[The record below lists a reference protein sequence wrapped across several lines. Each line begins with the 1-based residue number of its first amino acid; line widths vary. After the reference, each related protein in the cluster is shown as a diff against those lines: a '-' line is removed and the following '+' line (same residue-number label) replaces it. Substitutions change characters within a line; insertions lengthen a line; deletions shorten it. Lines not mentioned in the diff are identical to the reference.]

1 MARYFVIIQDVGA
14 SMSSISRSDIQS
26 YEHTRLPLRYA
37 LAIVCTIA
45 MLPIFALLAIFGIVS
60 LLLFWFIAL
69 VWIGAEIFFAYMVD
83 NSVLVSE
90 LNYPRIYTLAEEVR
104 ATLAVKRPIS
114 IFVYEHGSFN
124 TLLVRM
130 FRRRAIFMNS
140 DVLETGVTDDEVRWL
155 VGRFV
160 GYLRIQQDTG
170 FIGWLV
176 RLTERTGIFTFFVFP
191 YNRAMVY
198 TGDRLGLAAIDGDI
212 ASAVSAM
219 QKLLVGRQLG
229 YSVNPLGIVD
239 QRRRTKGSLFA
250 FLARLASPF
259 PSTTARYVDLVAFAQ
274 RRYPEAYE
282 RFAATTPGL
291 SSDLHLLS
299 GERTTAA
306 SIWKLIG
313 YYCALGLGI
322 LLTIA
327 LWAAW
332 LAGMGQ
338 FLNPRPTAD
347 YAVNDHA
354 DDSMMADTVETPDA
368 MANTTDAPPA
378 DAFDTM
384 GSMES
389 NLTAPASIAP
399 SGYYIFCIGN
409 RTDGDMNFEVRYGD
423 SVQWL
428 PRTVAA
434 SQTIVV
440 WSVSSGT
447 PRVRFTSEA
456 EEGNTPHSYTL
467 VSEYATGHDACGRQR
482 FDFEVTNA
490 GVDLVD
496 RNK

>member
-1 MARYFVIIQDVGA
+1 MIPAFV
-14 SMSSISRSDIQS
+14 
-26 YEHTRLPLRYA
+26 
-37 LAIVCTIA
+37 
-45 MLPIFALLAIFGIVS
+45 LLFIFGIAS
-60 LLLFWFIAL
+60 LLLFWFVAII
-69 VWIGAEIFFAYMVD
+69 WIGAEIFFAYMVD

-90 LNYPRIYTLAEEVR
+90 LNYPRIHALAEEVR

-170 FIGWLV
+170 FVGWLL
-176 RLTERTGIFTFFVFP
+176 RLTEHTGVFTLLIFP

-198 TGDRLGLAAIDGDI
+198 TGDRLGLAAIGGDI

-259 PSTTARYVDLVAFAQ
+259 PSTTARYVDLVTFAQ
-274 RRYPEAYE
+274 FRYPEAYQ

-299 GERTTAA
+299 GERSTAA
-306 SIWKLIG
+306 SMWKLVG

-327 LWAAW
+327 LWGAW
-332 LAGMGQ
+332 LAGLGQ
-338 FLNPRPTAD
+338 LFPQQPTPDFAAND
-347 YAVNDHA
+347 YASN
-354 DDSMMADTVETPDA
+354 SMITENVDPPAA
-368 MANTTDAPPA
+368 MANITDEATA
-378 DAFDTM
+378 EAM
-384 GSMES
+384 GAMES
-389 NLTAPASIAP
+389 NLTAPASTES
-399 SGYYIFCIGN
+399 SGFYIFCIGN

-423 SVQWL
+423 SAEWL
-428 PRTVAA
+428 PRRVAA

-440 WSVSSGT
+440 WSVSSGA
-447 PRVRFTSEA
+447 PRLRFTSQA
-456 EEGNTPHSYTL
+456 EEGDTPHSYL
-467 VSEYATGHDACGRQR
+467 LASEYASNHDSCGRQR
-482 FDFEVTNA
+482 YEFEVTNT
-490 GVDLVD
+490 GVDLID
-496 RNK
+496 RNR